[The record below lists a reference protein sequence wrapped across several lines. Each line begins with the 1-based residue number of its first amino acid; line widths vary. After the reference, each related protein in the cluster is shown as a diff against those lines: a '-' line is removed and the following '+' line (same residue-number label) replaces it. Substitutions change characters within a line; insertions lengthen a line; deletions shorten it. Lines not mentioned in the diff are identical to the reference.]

1 MFSTMGLQLA
11 NTQWPLLEDWS
22 MRAEKT
28 RSPVII
34 VDEITE
40 SGRVN
45 DSQMQTNAILI
56 DIYA

>member
-1 MFSTMGLQLA
+1 
-11 NTQWPLLEDWS
+11 

-28 RSPVII
+28 RLPVIV

-45 DSQMQTNAILI
+45 DSQVQTDAILI